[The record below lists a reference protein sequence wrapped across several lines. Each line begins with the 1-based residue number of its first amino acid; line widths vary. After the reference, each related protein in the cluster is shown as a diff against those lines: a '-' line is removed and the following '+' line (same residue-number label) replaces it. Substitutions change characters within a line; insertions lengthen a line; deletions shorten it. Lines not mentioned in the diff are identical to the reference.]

1 MIPVSC
7 YVVNCQFCR
16 TINKNQNPHKIMNL
30 KDKKRFP
37 YLAKKCL
44 ACPTCRRK
52 KQLFA
57 SRDNP
62 MIEYKTNKKIL
73 KIIADELRRS

>member
-1 MIPVSC
+1 
-7 YVVNCQFCR
+7 
-16 TINKNQNPHKIMNL
+16 MNL